1 MPTFT
6 VETGVMVP
14 MRDGV
19 RLATDVYRPTEGPTP
34 TLLTRTPYNK
44 DVVAGFSD
52 DLDLFRALRVGYA
65 VVAQD
70 VRGRFASEGTFDAYH
85 QEAADGADTIAWI
98 AAQPWSDGS
107 SARSGSPTSAAPSG
121 CSPRSSRR
129 RCERW
134 RLR

>member
-6 VETGVMVP
+6 VETGVRVP

-52 DLDLFRALRVGYA
+52 DLDLEGVIGDGVG
-65 VVAQD
+65 D
-70 VRGRFASEGTFDAYH
+70 HRPD
-85 QEAADGADTIAWI
+85 EAAVPAILGAVSLVDLRPDAWI
-98 AAQPWSDGS
+98 GHGEPDRQPAQPEGWES
-107 SARSGSPTSAAPSG
+107 
-121 CSPRSSRR
+121 
-129 RCERW
+129 
-134 RLR
+134 LL